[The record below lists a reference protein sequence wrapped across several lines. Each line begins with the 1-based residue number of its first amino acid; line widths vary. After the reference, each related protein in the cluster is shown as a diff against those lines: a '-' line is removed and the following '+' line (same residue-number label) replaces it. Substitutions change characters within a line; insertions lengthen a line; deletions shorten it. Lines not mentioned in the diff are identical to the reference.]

1 MMVEKEL
8 GLLHDNAFPSVWT
21 TIMDEETNTIV

>member
-8 GLLHDNAFPSVWT
+8 GLLHGNAFPSVWT
-21 TIMDEETNTIV
+21 TITNEKSNDIM